1 MRAGGDANADTG
13 FEGFT
18 GVPDLNSGWVICD
31 ACGFGKPGV
40 THERGQDAVCASDGV
55 CAVEDV
61 WAHHRAAQGRC
72 RRAHIELR
80 RSVSRHGLRA
90 THLARVAARYRGVP
104 GSQSSQAVSH
114 GSEDSAGAIDAGR
127 CAEPARL
134 AHLPCTGS
142 AADRACQGSR
152 SIFGAFA
159 SKTRSRARRW
169 CS

>member
-1 MRAGGDANADTG
+1 MHAIKQMGRMVSATVFLLLSMA
-13 FEGFT
+13 
-18 GVPDLNSGWVICD
+18 
-31 ACGFGKPGV
+31 
-40 THERGQDAVCASDGV
+40 
-55 CAVEDV
+55 
-61 WAHHRAAQGRC
+61 AHAA
-72 RRAHIELR
+72 
-80 RSVSRHGLRA
+80 
-90 THLARVAARYRGVP
+90 TD
-104 GSQSSQAVSH
+104 SQSSQAVSH